1 MHGFSCSRLPEL
13 RFGQGAFKQLPERLA
28 ESGFS
33 TIAVV
38 TGGRSFR
45 ESEHWASLL
54 EGLEAAG
61 ITARDY
67 GASGEPSP
75 KFVDATTDDLRG
87 DPPQAVVGV
96 GGGSVIDAGKAVS
109 AMLAEDGS
117 VVEYLEGV
125 GTRSPGGKKTPYIAV
140 PTTSGTGSEAT
151 KNAVISSVGPNGFKK
166 SLRHDNYVPDM
177 AFVDPELVR
186 SCPPG
191 VTAASGMDA
200 ITQLLEAYVSTKSNP
215 FTDALAE
222 SGLTAAGRGYEKAV
236 DYGNDNL
243 AARADMAYAA
253 YLSGVTLANAGL
265 GVVHGIA
272 SPVGARFPAPHGVV
286 CGTLIAE
293 ATRVSVAWL
302 RDRGAAAALAKYARA
317 AQLLTGRSYAD
328 ASEACDA
335 LVQLLSEWTRR
346 FAVPRLGEY
355 GVTPADAGDIARA
368 SGLKN
373 SPAQLSEDD
382 VIRLIEA
389 RI

>member
-1 MHGFSCSRLPEL
+1 VD
-13 RFGQGAFKQLPERLA
+13 
-28 ESGFS
+28 
-33 TIAVV
+33 T
-38 TGGRSFR
+38 
-45 ESEHWASLL
+45 
-54 EGLEAAG
+54 AG
-61 ITARDY
+61 ISCRDY
-67 GASGEPSP
+67 RSSGEPSP
-75 KFVDATTDDLRG
+75 EFVDATTGDLRS
-87 DPPQAVVGV
+87 DPPQAVVAV

-125 GTRSPGGKKTPYIAV
+125 GTRSPGGHKVPFIAV

-177 AFVDPELVR
+177 AFVDPELIR
-186 SCPPG
+186 SCPPD

-200 ITQLLEAYVSTKSNP
+200 ITQLLEAYLSTKSTP

-222 SGLTAAGRGYEKAV
+222 SGLAAAGRGYENAV
-236 DYGNDNL
+236 EHGDKDL
-243 AARADMAYAA
+243 DARAEMAYAA

-293 ATRVSVAWL
+293 ATRLSVAWL
-302 RDRGAAAALAKYARA
+302 RERGASSALAKYARA
-317 AQLLTGRSYAD
+317 AELLTATTYAG
-328 ASEACDA
+328 SEEACDA
-335 LVQLLSEWTRR
+335 LAERLSEWTVR
-346 FAVPRLGEY
+346 FGIPRLGEY
-355 GVTPADAGDIARA
+355 GVGTADARDIARA

-373 SPAQLSEDD
+373 NPAQLGEDD
-382 VIRLIEA
+382 LARLIEA
-389 RI
+389 RIELARPAVRPSTSAE